1 MGEKEKG
8 LKELEI
14 FNHFASLSGLRI
26 VPDTVKKREPPKPD
40 VFCEVEGFGGAREK
54 VGFELTELRSEDLS
68 EIDGRQE
75 KYIRKFKEWEEGGRV
90 GKAPQLEMREKH
102 TKAFWVDEQNDVVK
116 RLLTEKFKNPYEGEY
131 PKELIVYYTGNSI
144 LPVDV
149 MLPTIG
155 EHLVECRTFGVF
167 RKVWFFCRKNSL
179 EERSPFYVDVS
190 SIARDKIRK
199 LDQIPPGKKPCS
211 FCMTPLDP
219 LLPGAPAYF
228 CSSLCLDRK
237 DSGEDWMPH

>member
-26 VPDTVKKREPPKPD
+26 VPGTAKKREPPEPD
-40 VFCEVEGFGGAREK
+40 IVCEVEGFRGAREK

-75 KYIRKFKEWEEGGRV
+75 KYTRKFKEWKEGGRV
-90 GKAPQLEMREKH
+90 GK
-102 TKAFWVDEQNDVVK
+102 
-116 RLLTEKFKNPYEGEY
+116 
-131 PKELIVYYTGNSI
+131 
-144 LPVDV
+144 
-149 MLPTIG
+149 
-155 EHLVECRTFGVF
+155 
-167 RKVWFFCRKNSL
+167 
-179 EERSPFYVDVS
+179 
-190 SIARDKIRK
+190 
-199 LDQIPPGKKPCS
+199 
-211 FCMTPLDP
+211 
-219 LLPGAPAYF
+219 APAYF